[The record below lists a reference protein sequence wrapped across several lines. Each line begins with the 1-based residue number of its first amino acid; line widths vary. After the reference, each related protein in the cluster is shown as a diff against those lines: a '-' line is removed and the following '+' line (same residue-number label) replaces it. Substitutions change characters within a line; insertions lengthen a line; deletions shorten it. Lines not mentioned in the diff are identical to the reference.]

1 MPDLTLHKHQ
11 PKAMRQRVYDHMLRT
26 RSWKYKA
33 FLRHLRIF
41 KYLAMAPV
49 RGDFLESYYVLMR
62 YLDDVVDGDAPLPEG
77 YGSETDYMLSKI
89 RFSQEPHTPVDEVDF
104 MMLHCF
110 DLARRFGQDFSS
122 ETKDILGS
130 LLFDARRRDQFKVF
144 PHEELMHHF
153 HVLDIR
159 GTIRATLKVFK
170 EDPEKYL
177 LLELLGLASRF
188 QFDLED
194 YKGDIEA
201 GYINIS
207 QEECEQFRL
216 ERRDFTDLES
226 PKLHRWF
233 CHRAEQGLEYL
244 RQHEKNVA
252 KGSFSLLARATFPV
266 VYANPARRV
275 FKHTLKTYG

>member
-159 GTIRATLKVFK
+159 KRGTDGMDKSPDVV
-170 EDPEKYL
+170 
-177 LLELLGLASRF
+177 
-188 QFDLED
+188 
-194 YKGDIEA
+194 
-201 GYINIS
+201 
-207 QEECEQFRL
+207 
-216 ERRDFTDLES
+216 RRHGPS
-226 PKLHRWF
+226 
-233 CHRAEQGLEYL
+233 L
-244 RQHEKNVA
+244 RQISTGT
-252 KGSFSLLARATFPV
+252 KGRFFTPCCSGDDYHPKIGGKVRFSDSDVQFV
-266 VYANPARRV
+266 E
-275 FKHTLKTYG
+275 